1 MFNVMSQE
9 KAERPWGA
17 WEVIEKGKGY
27 KIKKLVIQPYQS
39 ISLQYHNHRSEAWS
53 IVEGFGEVILGD
65 KVFRVSAGDSF
76 VVPKKATHKITAISK
91 TPLIAIE
98 VQLGEI
104 TQEDD
109 IVRLGIGEIK

>member
-1 MFNVMSQE
+1 MNRE
-9 KAERPWGA
+9 RAERPWGT
-17 WEVIEKGKGY
+17 WEVIEEGKGY
-27 KIKKLVIQPYQS
+27 KIKRLTIQPYQS

-76 VVPKKATHKITAISK
+76 VVPKKVTHKITAISK

>member
-1 MFNVMSQE
+1 
-9 KAERPWGA
+9 
-17 WEVIEKGKGY
+17 
-27 KIKKLVIQPYQS
+27 
-39 ISLQYHNHRSEAWS
+39 
-53 IVEGFGEVILGD
+53 
-65 KVFRVSAGDSF
+65 VFRVSAGDSF
-76 VVPKKATHKITAISK
+76 VVPKKVTHKITAISK